1 MQARVYEPAP
11 DMNRSEQF
19 PWSTRMS
26 LVKVRKIKLDLE
38 EVWHEGGERLRE
50 PLWIA
55 VATAIV
61 ANPYAGRY
69 EQDLL
74 PFMQDL
80 RQLGA
85 DLSSRLVAQLG
96 GIAKVEAYGKGAIV
110 GEDGELEHG
119 AVWHEAGGWA
129 MRETLSSPKAIVPS
143 AKTIGGVGTRLM
155 VPLGHIQASYVR
167 SHFGTCE
174 VTVWDGPRRNE
185 IAFALAMATGGRV
198 HARLGGLAASEIKG
212 LDGLR

>member
-1 MQARVYEPAP
+1 MPLI
-11 DMNRSEQF
+11 N
-19 PWSTRMS
+19 
-26 LVKVRKIKLDLE
+26 VRKIKLDLE
-38 EVWHEGGERLRE
+38 EVWHEGGERVSE
-50 PLWIA
+50 PLRVA

-69 EQDLL
+69 EPDLL
-74 PFMQDL
+74 PFMQAL
-80 RQLGA
+80 RELGH
-85 DLSSRLVAQLG
+85 DLSSRAVALLG
-96 GIAKVEAYGKGAIV
+96 GAENVQAYGKGAIV

-129 MRETLSSPKAIVPS
+129 MRESLGQPKAMVPS

-167 SHFGTCE
+167 SHYGTCE

-198 HARLGGLAASEIKG
+198 HARLGGLAATDVKG

>member
-1 MQARVYEPAP
+1 MP
-11 DMNRSEQF
+11 
-19 PWSTRMS
+19 
-26 LVKVRKIKLDLE
+26 LVNVRKIKLDLE
-38 EVWHEGGERLRE
+38 EVWHEGGERVSE
-50 PLWIA
+50 PLRVA

-69 EQDLL
+69 EPDLL
-74 PFMQDL
+74 PFMQAL
-80 RQLGA
+80 RELGH
-85 DLSSRLVAQLG
+85 DLSSRIVALLG
-96 GIAKVEAYGKGAIV
+96 GAENVQAYGKGAIV

-129 MRETLSSPKAIVPS
+129 MRESLGQPKAMVPS

-167 SHFGTCE
+167 SHYGTCE

-185 IAFALAMATGGRV
+185 IAFALAIATGGRV
-198 HARLGGLAASEIKG
+198 HARLGGLAASDVKG

>member
-1 MQARVYEPAP
+1 MP
-11 DMNRSEQF
+11 
-19 PWSTRMS
+19 
-26 LVKVRKIKLDLE
+26 LVNVRKIKLDLE
-38 EVWHEGGERLRE
+38 EVWHEGGERVSE
-50 PLWIA
+50 PLRVA

-69 EQDLL
+69 EPDLL
-74 PFMQDL
+74 PFMQAL
-80 RQLGA
+80 RELGH
-85 DLSSRLVAQLG
+85 DLSSRAVALLG
-96 GIAKVEAYGKGAIV
+96 GAKNVQAYGKGAIV

-129 MRETLSSPKAIVPS
+129 MRESLGQPKAMVPS

-167 SHFGTCE
+167 SHYGTCE

-198 HARLGGLAASEIKG
+198 HARLGGLVASDVKG

>member
-1 MQARVYEPAP
+1 MP
-11 DMNRSEQF
+11 
-19 PWSTRMS
+19 
-26 LVKVRKIKLDLE
+26 LVNVRKIKLDLE
-38 EVWHEGGERLRE
+38 EVWHEGGERVSE
-50 PLWIA
+50 PLRVA

-69 EQDLL
+69 EPDLL
-74 PFMQDL
+74 PFMQAL
-80 RQLGA
+80 RELGH
-85 DLSSRLVAQLG
+85 DLSSRLVALLG
-96 GIAKVEAYGKGAIV
+96 GAENVQAYGKGAIV

-129 MRETLSSPKAIVPS
+129 MRESLGQPKAMVPS

-167 SHFGTCE
+167 SHYGTCE

-198 HARLGGLAASEIKG
+198 HARLGGLAASDVKG

>member
-1 MQARVYEPAP
+1 MP
-11 DMNRSEQF
+11 
-19 PWSTRMS
+19 
-26 LVKVRKIKLDLE
+26 LVNVRKIKLDLE
-38 EVWHEGGERLRE
+38 EVWHEGGERVSE
-50 PLWIA
+50 PLRVA
-55 VATAIV
+55 VATAVV

-69 EQDLL
+69 EPDLL
-74 PFMQDL
+74 PFMQAL
-80 RQLGA
+80 RELGH
-85 DLSSRLVAQLG
+85 DLSSRLVALLG
-96 GIAKVEAYGKGAIV
+96 GAENVQAYGKGAIV

-129 MRETLSSPKAIVPS
+129 MRESLGQPKAMVPS

-167 SHFGTCE
+167 SHYGTCE

-198 HARLGGLAASEIKG
+198 HARLGGLAASDVKG